1 MPPGAV
7 APLFPRASP
16 TCACQSSAATA
27 RPGAAVS
34 TAANANS
41 RTCNR
46 IVILPQLLSGSF
58 ETALPFS
65 VELLRHLLERRS
77 LEQRH
82 LGHRLS
88 VLHLGEDAN
97 RAGPGI
103 CLHSRLGRSQQGHLR
118 LCHRGLLLC

>member
-16 TCACQSSAATA
+16 TCGCQSSAATA

-34 TAANANS
+34 TATSANS

-46 IVILPQLLSGSF
+46 IVILPRLLSGSF
-58 ETALPFS
+58 EDCLAVS

-77 LEQRH
+77 LKQRH

-88 VLHLGEDAN
+88 VLQLGDDAN

-103 CLHSRLGRSQQGHLR
+103 
-118 LCHRGLLLC
+118 